1 MFAAAGHF
9 LRLFKIARTLARH
22 DALFPLDLLA
32 VPQAL
37 ATALKLLTVFNR
49 RHVNAAIPPGERFA
63 HALEELGPTFIKL
76 GQALATRPDI
86 AGDDVAEAL
95 TRLQDRLPPFPGA
108 EARAIIAAELG
119 QPVDALFSAFDDNA
133 VAAASIAQVHKA
145 VTTDGVQVA
154 VKVLRPGVREA
165 FGRDLS
171 TFFWFARLMERR
183 VPDTRRLRPVEVA
196 QTFAETVA
204 LEMDLRYEAA
214 AASELREN
222 MEGEPGFRVP
232 RVMWPT
238 TSERVLTTEWIDGIP
253 LGDRDALAAAGID
266 MNALAAVLVRVFLLQ
281 VMRDGFFHADLHQGN
296 LFVDTQGNL
305 VAVDFGIMGRLDR
318 KSRRYLAEILRG
330 FHTGNYRRIAEV
342 HFEAGYVPRTKNI
355 NSFAQALRA
364 IGEPIAGRRVRDIS
378 FGRLL
383 AQLFQITAT
392 FEMRTQ
398 PQLLLLQKTMVM
410 AEGLAM
416 YMDPEINMWEVSPPV
431 VQGWLADNM
440 GPDAYIRETAEATLS
455 LLRYLPLIADE
466 LEKRAAVLTAEG
478 IVLHPETARLIGESQ
493 SRHLRSQGAALWVIA
508 ALLAVLII
516 ILN

>member
-1 MFAAAGHF
+1 MLAAAGHF
-9 LRLFKIARTLARH
+9 LRLFKIARTLAKH
-22 DALFPLDLLA
+22 DAMFPLELLA
-32 VPQAL
+32 MPPAL
-37 ATALKLLTVFNR
+37 AASLNVLTVFNR
-49 RHVNAAIPPGERFA
+49 RRANAAIPPGERLA

-86 AGDDVAEAL
+86 VSDDVAEAL
-95 TRLQDRLPPFPGA
+95 TRLQDRLPPFPGE
-108 EARAIIAAELG
+108 EARRIIAADLG
-119 QPVDALFSAFDDNA
+119 QPVDMLFPQFDDKA
-133 VAAASIAQVHKA
+133 VAAASIAQVHRA
-145 VTTDGVQVA
+145 VTADGIKVA

-165 FGRDLS
+165 FRRDLA
-171 TFFWFARLMERR
+171 TFFWFARLVEKRL
-183 VPDTRRLRPVEVA
+183 PDTRRLRPVKVA
-196 QTFAETVA
+196 ETFAETVA

-214 AASELREN
+214 AGSELREN
-222 MEGEPGFRVP
+222 MAGEPGFRVP
-232 RVMWPT
+232 RVLWPT

-253 LGDRDALAAAGID
+253 LGDRAALEAAGID
-266 MNALAAVLVRVFLLQ
+266 MRALSTVLVRVFLLQ

-296 LFVDTQGNL
+296 LFVDGEGHL

-330 FHTGNYRRIAEV
+330 FHTGDYRRIAEV
-342 HFEAGYVPRTKNI
+342 HFEAGYVPRGKNI

-364 IGEPIAGRRVRDIS
+364 IGEPIAGRPVRDIS

-392 FEMRTQ
+392 FDMHTQ

-416 YMDPEINMWEVSPPV
+416 YMDPQINMWEVSPPV

-440 GPDAYIRETAEATLS
+440 GPDAYLREGAEAALS
-455 LLRYLPLIADE
+455 ALRYVPLIAEE
-466 LEKRAAVLTAEG
+466 LEKRAAVLTADG
-478 IVLHPETARLIGESQ
+478 IQLHPDTARQIGEAQ
-493 SRHLRSQGAALWVIA
+493 GRHLRSQSLALWTIA
-508 ALLAVLII
+508 VLLVLLII

>member
-1 MFAAAGHF
+1 
-9 LRLFKIARTLARH
+9 
-22 DALFPLDLLA
+22 
-32 VPQAL
+32 
-37 ATALKLLTVFNR
+37 
-49 RHVNAAIPPGERFA
+49 
-63 HALEELGPTFIKL
+63 
-76 GQALATRPDI
+76 
-86 AGDDVAEAL
+86 
-95 TRLQDRLPPFPGA
+95 
-108 EARAIIAAELG
+108 
-119 QPVDALFSAFDDNA
+119 
-133 VAAASIAQVHKA
+133 
-145 VTTDGVQVA
+145 
-154 VKVLRPGVREA
+154 
-165 FGRDLS
+165 
-171 TFFWFARLMERR
+171 
-183 VPDTRRLRPVEVA
+183 
-196 QTFAETVA
+196 
-204 LEMDLRYEAA
+204 
-214 AASELREN
+214 
-222 MEGEPGFRVP
+222 
-232 RVMWPT
+232 MWPT
-238 TSERVLTTEWIDGIP
+238 TSERVLTTEWIDGTP

-266 MNALAAVLVRVFLLQ
+266 MSAVAAVLVRVFLLQ

-296 LFVDTQGNL
+296 LFVDPDGNL

-440 GPDAYIRETAEATLS
+440 GPDAYIRETAESVLS
-455 LLRYLPLIADE
+455 LLRYVPLIADE
-466 LEKRAAVLTAEG
+466 LEN
-478 IVLHPETARLIGESQ
+478 AR
-493 SRHLRSQGAALWVIA
+493 RC
-508 ALLAVLII
+508 
-516 ILN
+516 